1 MAMKNITYEI
11 PKNNK
16 EVFLEPAIEHIP
28 ELALGNR
35 RKIHGY
41 KFEINGIPF
50 QVLRDK
56 TRMEVLRQAVC
67 YTNGIK
73 SLLRK
78 DPSGPCLYDRNRMQ
92 KDTSLQVAKD
102 KLCINELRLDR
113 ETIKNIPIIQTGHEP
128 ILYHPGIWIK
138 NHLVQYLVN
147 KLDGIG
153 VNMIVDNDACN
164 MGFMYVPILSEISTS
179 VGKVA
184 FIKNKDHVAYEEIV
198 FDDFEPI
205 LKFKEEVIDLLSK
218 NDFREDVKTTMEDMQ
233 DMFGQFINR
242 IGEYH
247 QQGCSDM
254 VGLLTAA
261 RKSLEEDF
269 GIENLEAP
277 VSRMCDTDGFYHF
290 LLHILH
296 ETERFAKIYNEKM
309 AEYRRIHK
317 IRSKANPL
325 PDLKVLG
332 NSIELPFWV
341 WKAEGQR
348 AKCYR
353 VNEGEDIKITDGAE
367 VLVTL
372 KKNDDVINNITRL
385 KILME
390 SGIKIRPRAISTTM
404 FSRLFFA
411 DVFIHGIGGAKYDTI
426 TDEIIKEFFGID
438 PPGFVAISSA
448 LYLPLD
454 AYDLDIK
461 VLQELQRTVSDMSYN
476 PEQYAPK
483 EAQNVTVHP
492 HLNLPPP
499 PLSPS
504 MRGTGGGIQ
513 GNNDYFPPLVGGV
526 RGGGDLLP
534 RNEPE
539 FIDSVREKQRLLKMM
554 TVGNADEKKRYFSQI
569 KELNKLML
577 TQINSELKKKQKEI
591 NIVREKLAYN
601 EVVRFREYP
610 ICLYPTKILKDY
622 FLNTFS

>member
-1 MAMKNITYEI
+1 MKNITYEI

-28 ELALGNR
+28 ELVLGNR

-56 TRMEVLRQAVC
+56 TRMDVLRQAVY

-73 SLLRK
+73 SLIRK
-78 DPSGPCLYDRNRMQ
+78 DPTGPCRYERTSMQ
-92 KDTSLQVAKD
+92 KDTSLQVAQD
-102 KLCINELRLDR
+102 KLCINEFTLDHV
-113 ETIKNIPIIQTGHEP
+113 TIKNIPIIQTGHEP

-138 NHLVQYLVN
+138 NHLTQYLVK
-147 KLDGIG
+147 KLGGIG

-164 MGFMYVPILSEISTS
+164 MGFMYVPILSEKSAS

-184 FIKNKDHVAYEEIV
+184 FVRNKDHVAYEEIV
-198 FDDFEPI
+198 FDDFGII
-205 LKFKEEVIDLLSK
+205 LQFKEEVINLLSK
-218 NDFREDVKTTMEDMQ
+218 NILREDIKTTIEDMQ

-242 IGEYH
+242 IGEYY

-277 VSRMCDTDGFYHF
+277 VSWMCDTDGFYHF
-290 LLHILH
+290 LLHILY
-296 ETERFAKIYNEKM
+296 EAERFAKIYNEKL
-309 AEYRRIHK
+309 AEYRSIHK

-332 NSIELPFWV
+332 DSIEIPFWV
-341 WKAEGQR
+341 WVAGGQR
-348 AKCYR
+348 AKCYV
-353 VNEGEDIKITDGAE
+353 VNEGENIKITDGAE

-372 KKNDDVINNITRL
+372 KKGDEVINNITRL
-385 KILME
+385 KTLME
-390 SGIKIRPRAISTTM
+390 AGNKIRPRAITTTM
-404 FSRLFFA
+404 FSRLFFS

-438 PPGFVAISSA
+438 PPGFVTISA
-448 LYLPLD
+448 TLYLPLD
-454 AYDLDIK
+454 AYDSDERELYDI
-461 VLQELQRTVSDMSYN
+461 QRNIDDMSYN
-476 PEQYAPK
+476 PERYAPQK
-483 EAQNVTVHP
+483 T
-492 HLNLPPP
+492 
-499 PLSPS
+499 
-504 MRGTGGGIQ
+504 
-513 GNNDYFPPLVGGV
+513 
-526 RGGGDLLP
+526 

-539 FIDSVREKQRLLKMM
+539 FMNRVKEKQGLLKMM
-554 TVGNADEKKRYFSQI
+554 AVGNADEKRRYFRQI

-577 TQINSELKKKQKEI
+577 TQINPELKKKQMEI
-591 NIVREKLAYN
+591 NIARDKLAYN
-601 EVVRFREYP
+601 EVVKFREFP
-610 ICLYPTKILKDY
+610 VCLYPMKVLRGY
-622 FLNTFS
+622 LLNIFS

>member
-1 MAMKNITYEI
+1 MKNITYEI

-28 ELALGNR
+28 ELVLGNR

-56 TRMEVLRQAVC
+56 TRMEVLRQAAC

-78 DPSGPCLYDRNRMQ
+78 DKSGLCLYVRNSTQ
-92 KDTSLQVAKD
+92 KSASWLAAQNKLSIEQQSRNQKTPLFPPFARGDTGGCKILPKTCPHENGEKKFLQGNT
-102 KLCINELRLDR
+102 INELTLDH

-138 NHLVQYLVN
+138 NHLAHYLVK
-147 KLDGIG
+147 KLSGIS

-164 MGFMYVPILSEISTS
+164 MGFMYVPILSEKSAS

-184 FIKNKDHVAYEEIV
+184 LVRNKDHVAYEEIMFV
-198 FDDFEPI
+198 DFGSI
-205 LKFKEEVIDLLSK
+205 CQFKEEVIGLLSK
-218 NDFREDVKTTMEDMQ
+218 NILREDVKTTIEYMQ

-242 IGEYH
+242 IGGYY
-247 QQGCSDM
+247 QQGCTDM

-277 VSRMCDTDGFYHF
+277 VSWMCDTNGFYHF
-290 LLHILH
+290 LLHILY
-296 ETERFAKIYNEKM
+296 EAERFAKIYNEKL

-325 PDLKVLG
+325 PDLKILRD
-332 NSIELPFWV
+332 SIEIPFWV
-341 WKAEGQR
+341 WRAGGQR
-348 AKCYR
+348 TKCYM
-353 VNEGEDIKITDGAE
+353 VNEGENIKITDGAE

-372 KKNDDVINNITRL
+372 KKGDEVINNITRL
-385 KILME
+385 KTLRE
-390 SGIKIRPRAISTTM
+390 AGIKIRPRAITTTM
-404 FSRLFFA
+404 FSRLFFS

-438 PPGFVAISSA
+438 PPGFVTISA
-448 LYLPLD
+448 TLYLPLD
-454 AYDLDIK
+454 AYDFDERELYDI
-461 VLQELQRTVSDMSYN
+461 QRNIDDMSYN
-476 PEQYAPK
+476 PERYAPQK
-483 EAQNVTVHP
+483 T
-492 HLNLPPP
+492 
-499 PLSPS
+499 
-504 MRGTGGGIQ
+504 
-513 GNNDYFPPLVGGV
+513 
-526 RGGGDLLP
+526 
-534 RNEPE
+534 RNESE
-539 FIDSVREKQRLLKMM
+539 FMNRVKEKQRLLKMM
-554 TVGNADEKKRYFSQI
+554 VAGNADEKRRYFSQI

-577 TQINSELKKKQKEI
+577 TQINPELKKKQKEI
-591 NIVREKLAYN
+591 NIVLDKLAYN
-601 EVVRFREYP
+601 EVVRFREFP
-610 ICLYPTKILKDY
+610 VCLYPTKVLSGY
-622 FLNTFS
+622 VLNVFS

>member
-1 MAMKNITYEI
+1 MAIKNITYEI

-28 ELALGNR
+28 ELVLGNR

-164 MGFMYVPILSEISTS
+164 MGFMYVPILSKISPS

-184 FIKNKDHVAYEEIV
+184 FVKNKDHVAYEEIV
-198 FDDFEPI
+198 FDDFGPI
-205 LKFKEEVIDLLSK
+205 LQFKEEVIDLLSK

-261 RKSLEEDF
+261 RRSFEEDV

-277 VSRMCDTDGFYHF
+277 VSWMCDTDGFYHF
-290 LLHILH
+290 LLHILY
-296 ETERFAKIYNEKM
+296 EAGRFAKIYNEKL
-309 AEYRRIHK
+309 AEYRCIHK

-325 PDLKVLG
+325 PDLKVLRD
-332 NSIELPFWV
+332 SIEIPFWA
-341 WKAEGQR
+341 WKAGGQR
-348 AKCYR
+348 AKCYMM
-353 VNEGEDIKITDGAE
+353 NEGDDIKITDGSE

-372 KKNDDVINNITRL
+372 KKGDDVNSNIARL
-385 KILME
+385 KTLME
-390 SGIKIRPRAISTTM
+390 AGIKLRPRAITTTM
-404 FSRLFFA
+404 FSRLFFS

-426 TDEIIKEFFGID
+426 TDEIIKEFFGVD
-438 PPGFVAISSA
+438 TPGFVTISA
-448 LYLPLD
+448 TLHLPLD
-454 AYDLDIK
+454 AYDLDERT
-461 VLQELQRTVSDMSYN
+461 LYDLQRSIDDMCYN
-476 PEQYAPK
+476 PERYAPK
-483 EAQNVTVHP
+483 KTQ
-492 HLNLPPP
+492 
-499 PLSPS
+499 S
-504 MRGTGGGIQ
+504 
-513 GNNDYFPPLVGGV
+513 
-526 RGGGDLLP
+526 
-534 RNEPE
+534 EPA
-539 FIDSVREKQRLLKMM
+539 FMNRVKEKQRLLKMM
-554 TVGNADEKKRYFSQI
+554 TVGNADEKRRYFSQI

-577 TQINSELKKKQKEI
+577 TQINPELKKKQKEI
-591 NIVREKLAYN
+591 TIVRDKLVYN

-610 ICLYPTKILKDY
+610 VCLYPMKVLKGY
-622 FLNTFS
+622 LLNIFS

>member
-1 MAMKNITYEI
+1 MKNITYEI

-28 ELALGNR
+28 ELVLGNR

-56 TRMEVLRQAVC
+56 TRMDVLRQAVY

-73 SLLRK
+73 SLIRK
-78 DPSGPCLYDRNRMQ
+78 DPTGPCRYERTSMQ
-92 KDTSLQVAKD
+92 KDTSLQVAQD
-102 KLCINELRLDR
+102 KLCINEFTLDHV
-113 ETIKNIPIIQTGHEP
+113 TIKNIPIIQTGHEP

-138 NHLVQYLVN
+138 NHLTQYLVK
-147 KLDGIG
+147 KLGGIG

-164 MGFMYVPILSEISTS
+164 MGFMYVPILSEKSAS

-184 FIKNKDHVAYEEIV
+184 FVRNKDHVAYEEIV
-198 FDDFEPI
+198 FDDFGII
-205 LKFKEEVIDLLSK
+205 LQFKEEVINLLSK
-218 NDFREDVKTTMEDMQ
+218 NILREDIKTIIEDMQ

-242 IGEYH
+242 IGEYY

-277 VSRMCDTDGFYHF
+277 VSWMCDTDGFYHF
-290 LLHILH
+290 LLHILY
-296 ETERFAKIYNEKM
+296 EAERFAKIYNEKL
-309 AEYRRIHK
+309 AEYRSIHK

-332 NSIELPFWV
+332 DSIEIPFWV
-341 WKAEGQR
+341 WVAGGQR
-348 AKCYR
+348 AKCYV
-353 VNEGEDIKITDGAE
+353 VNEGENIKITDGAE

-372 KKNDDVINNITRL
+372 KKGDEVINNITRL
-385 KILME
+385 KTLME
-390 SGIKIRPRAISTTM
+390 AGNKIRPRAITTTM
-404 FSRLFFA
+404 FSRLFFS

-438 PPGFVAISSA
+438 PPGFVTISA
-448 LYLPLD
+448 TLYLPLD
-454 AYDLDIK
+454 AYDSDERELYDI
-461 VLQELQRTVSDMSYN
+461 QRNIDDMSYN
-476 PEQYAPK
+476 PERYAPQK
-483 EAQNVTVHP
+483 T
-492 HLNLPPP
+492 
-499 PLSPS
+499 
-504 MRGTGGGIQ
+504 
-513 GNNDYFPPLVGGV
+513 
-526 RGGGDLLP
+526 

-539 FIDSVREKQRLLKMM
+539 FMNRVKEKQGLLKMM
-554 TVGNADEKKRYFSQI
+554 AVGNADEKGRYFRQI

-577 TQINSELKKKQKEI
+577 TQINPELKKKQMEI
-591 NIVREKLAYN
+591 NIARDKLAYN
-601 EVVRFREYP
+601 EVVKFREFP
-610 ICLYPTKILKDY
+610 VCLYPMKVLRGY
-622 FLNTFS
+622 LLNIFS